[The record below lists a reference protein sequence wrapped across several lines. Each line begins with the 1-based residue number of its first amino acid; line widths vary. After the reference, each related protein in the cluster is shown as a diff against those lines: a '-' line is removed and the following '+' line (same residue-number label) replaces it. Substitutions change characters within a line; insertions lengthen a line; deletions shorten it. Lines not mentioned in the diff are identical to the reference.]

1 MRIIL
6 FRHAPAEARDPERW
20 PDDLVRPLTSR
31 GESRG
36 RRAARGV
43 LRLEPGVTRVL
54 TSPAVRAL
62 DTAALLSHELDPP
75 HKPRTLA
82 SLVPGG
88 SWRETLRAL
97 ANEPADSVVVLVGHE
112 PDLGKLAGVL
122 LFGAPAAVPLK
133 KAGACAIEAEAPEAG
148 AGRLRWLLAPATL
161 RWLARKRS
169 KV

>member
-20 PDDLVRPLTSR
+20 PDDLLRPLTSR

-54 TSPAVRAL
+54 TSPALRAL
-62 DTAALLSHELDPP
+62 DTAMLLSLELEPA

-82 SLVPGG
+82 SLAPGG
-88 SWRETLRAL
+88 AWRETLRAL
-97 ANEPADSVVVLVGHE
+97 AHEPADSVVVLVGHE
-112 PDLGKLAGVL
+112 PDLGQLAGVL
-122 LFGAPAAVPLK
+122 LFGAPATLPLK
-133 KAGACAIEAEAPEAG
+133 KAGACSIDAEAPESG
-148 AGRLRWLLAPATL
+148 AGRLRWFLAPATL
-161 RWLARKRS
+161 RRLGRKRS